1 MFKGSIVA
9 LITPF
14 NNNKLDE
21 ECYISLIHHHL
32 KNDTS
37 GLVPAGTIPEVPFL
51 R

>member
-21 ECYISLIHHHL
+21 DCYISIINYHL
-32 KNDTS
+32 KNKTS
-37 GLVPAGTIPEVPFL
+37 GLVPAGTRPDVPFFI
-51 R
+51 